1 MVFVV
6 YEEIRTVVQALTVI
20 FLLLIALPIIH
31 IFRLHGTNGAI
42 IIFLYQYCL
51 LKIFQILDVPKQQSN
66 EPQNDRCPNG
76 GTTFIKYI
84 GRVRCEEMRAARILH

>member
-31 IFRLHGTNGAI
+31 IFRLHGTNGA
-42 IIFLYQYCL
+42 YQYCL
-51 LKIFQILDVPKQQSN
+51 LKIFQILDVHKQQSN